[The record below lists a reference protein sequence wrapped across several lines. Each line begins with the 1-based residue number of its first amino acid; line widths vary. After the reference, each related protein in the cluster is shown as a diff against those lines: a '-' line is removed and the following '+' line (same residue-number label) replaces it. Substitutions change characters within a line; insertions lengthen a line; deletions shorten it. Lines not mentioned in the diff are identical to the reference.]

1 MENCGKISDK
11 TTLRELDSLFSS
23 KTRALK
29 TPTPKY
35 LRENETVLAETA
47 GCILYASGYAVYDN
61 GDNRTVIWAPSCLNF
76 KYHFLDGL
84 GELPDGTLEKLVWYV
99 AITLIGEHR
108 IEENSMNNRQGGR
121 LGTKDFKTDDAGDHA
136 GDAEEAYES
145 SYRNAYIWR
154 EPYIGENPESIVIH
168 REMRCE
174 LLSLMTLKQRFVFIR
189 YYRDGL
195 NQREISEELGIS
207 RSAVRDRLDGALKKV
222 KPIYM

>member
-1 MENCGKISDK
+1 MQISDK
-11 TTLRELDSLFSS
+11 TMIKELVSLLEG
-23 KTRALK
+23 KMRAFK

-35 LRENETVLAETA
+35 LRENVEVLAEMA
-47 GCILYASGYAVYDN
+47 GCILYANGYAVYDN
-61 GDNRTVIWAPSCLNF
+61 GDAHTVIWVPSCINF
-76 KYHFLDGL
+76 KFHFLD
-84 GELPDGTLEKLVWYV
+84 EIKPIEKEKFEVLPWYYVVVLV
-99 AITLIGEHR
+99 GEHR

-168 REMRCE
+168 REMRRE